1 MFRFNRAH
9 PGLKCVPRHPITE
22 YRFAASK
29 KTMASGNTK
38 IEPLKTL
45 HEQATALEASILEC
59 LAKPAKRPVHK
70 LRTST
75 RRIEAQLQLL
85 STFPELPSH
94 AKPAQKVLRALK
106 KMRQAAGVVRDIDVQ
121 QELVAE
127 TTPKK
132 NGSQSADDV
141 RKDARQL
148 RQDLQRWRDKHAD
161 ELVTLLKQ
169 QKTDLPLAFKNLFDS
184 LEGADSLAL
193 SEADLTSRVRAWYSE
208 NVPEPAPDLD
218 DIEHLHD
225 IRKQAKLAR
234 YLAESA
240 PSSAAKARRLAS
252 QFEDL
257 QEAGGQWHDW
267 LLLSEIARKY
277 LGNSAELPKRYAA
290 RAQKSLKQFERQIEK
305 MNGRTARSDQ
315 QAA

>member
-1 MFRFNRAH
+1 
-9 PGLKCVPRHPITE
+9 
-22 YRFAASK
+22 
-29 KTMASGNTK
+29 MASGNTN
-38 IEPLKTL
+38 IEPLTTL
-45 HEQATALEASILEC
+45 REQSTALEASILEC
-59 LAKPAKRPVHK
+59 LARPAKRSVHK

-85 STFPELPSH
+85 AMFPEVPPH
-94 AKPAQKVLRALK
+94 TKPAQKVFRALK
-106 KMRQAAGVVRDIDVQ
+106 KIRQAAGVVRDIDVQ
-121 QELVAE
+121 QDLVAE
-127 TTPKK
+127 STPKK
-132 NGSQSADDV
+132 SGSQSADDV

-148 RQDLQRWRDKHAD
+148 GRDLKRWREKHAE
-161 ELVTLLKQ
+161 ELVELLKQ
-169 QKTDLPLAFKNLFDS
+169 QKTDLPLAFKDLFDS
-184 LEGADSLAL
+184 LEDARSLAI

-208 NVPEPAPDLD
+208 NTPDTAPDLD
-218 DIEHLHD
+218 DIDHLHD

-240 PSSAAKARRLAS
+240 PASAAKARRLAS

-267 LLLSEIARKY
+267 LLLAEIARRQ

-290 RAQKSLKQFERQIEK
+290 RAEKCLKQFEREIEK
-305 MNGRTARSDQ
+305 MNAHTARSEA

>member
-1 MFRFNRAH
+1 M
-9 PGLKCVPRHPITE
+9 V
-22 YRFAASK
+22 
-29 KTMASGNTK
+29 SGNTK

-45 HEQATALEASILEC
+45 REQSTALEASILEC
-59 LAKPAKRPVHK
+59 LAKPAKRPVHR

-85 STFPELPSH
+85 ALLPEVAPH
-94 AKPAQKVLRALK
+94 AKPAQKVLRLLK
-106 KMRQAAGVVRDIDVQ
+106 KIRRAAGVVRDIDVQ
-121 QELVAE
+121 QDLITE

-132 NGSQSADDV
+132 RGSQSADDV

-148 RQDLQRWRDKHAD
+148 QQDLKRWREKHAD
-161 ELVTLLKQ
+161 ELVQLLKK
-169 QKTDLPLAFKNLFDS
+169 QKTDLPLAFKDLLDS
-184 LEGADSLAL
+184 LGDADSLAIG
-193 SEADLTSRVRAWYSE
+193 EADLTSRVRTWYSE

-240 PSSAAKARRLAS
+240 PTSAAKARRLAS

-257 QEAGGQWHDW
+257 QEAGGEWHDW
-267 LLLSEIARKY
+267 LLLAEIARTH

-290 RAQKSLKQFERQIEK
+290 RAQKCLRQFERQIEK
-305 MNGRTARSDQ
+305 MNARTARSHPQ
-315 QAA
+315 VA

>member
-1 MFRFNRAH
+1 
-9 PGLKCVPRHPITE
+9 
-22 YRFAASK
+22 
-29 KTMASGNTK
+29 MASGNNK

-45 HEQATALEASILEC
+45 REQAAALEASILEC
-59 LAKPAKRPVHK
+59 LAKPAKRSVHK

-85 STFPELPSH
+85 AMFPELPAR
-94 AKPAQKVLRALK
+94 AKPAQKVLRLLK
-106 KMRQAAGVVRDIDVQ
+106 KIRQAAGVVRDIDVQ
-121 QELVAE
+121 QDLVAE
-127 TTPKK
+127 STPKK
-132 NGSQSADDV
+132 SGSQSADDV

-148 RQDLQRWRDKHAD
+148 GQDLKRWRDKHAD
-161 ELVTLLKQ
+161 ELVELLQQ
-169 QKTDLPLAFKNLFDS
+169 QKTDLPLTFKNLFDS
-184 LEGADSLAL
+184 LEDAGSLAI

-208 NVPEPAPDLD
+208 NTPDAAPDLD
-218 DIEHLHD
+218 DIDHLHD

-240 PSSAAKARRLAS
+240 PASAAKARRLAS

-267 LLLSEIARKY
+267 LLLSEIARTH
-277 LGNSAELPKRYAA
+277 LGNSAELPQRYAA
-290 RAQKSLKQFERQIEK
+290 RAEKCLKQFERQIEK
-305 MNGRTARSDQ
+305 MNARTARPHA